1 MDVDSPENSTG
12 SNEAAKALMGSAGS
26 LGSMN
31 MGGGGAMN
39 MANGGGVGL
48 ANGFGMTTRPMGPA
62 GMAMGGMM
70 GMQGQQMMNPGV
82 GAGTGPQEWEWLTM
96 SL

>member
-26 LGSMN
+26 LGSIN
-31 MGGGGAMN
+31 MGGN
-39 MANGGGVGL
+39 MMGNGGVGL
-48 ANGFGMTTRPMGPA
+48 ANGFGMTTRPMGPG

>member
-12 SNEAAKALMGSAGS
+12 SNEAAKALGMSSAGS
-26 LGSMN
+26 MGNINIGGN
-31 MGGGGAMN
+31 MVN
-39 MANGGGVGL
+39 GGVGL

-62 GMAMGGMM
+62 GMMGSMGM
-70 GMQGQQMMNPGV
+70 GMQGQQMMGNPGV

>member
-12 SNEAAKALMGSAGS
+12 SNEAAKS
-26 LGSMN
+26 LGLVGGGSMGNMN
-31 MGGGGAMN
+31 MGMN
-39 MANGGGVGL
+39 GVGGVGL

-62 GMAMGGMM
+62 GMMGMGGM
-70 GMQGQQMMNPGV
+70 GMPGQQMMGNPGV

>member
-12 SNEAAKALMGSAGS
+12 SNEAAKS
-26 LGSMN
+26 LGLVSGSSMGNMNIGGN
-31 MGGGGAMN
+31 MGMN
-39 MANGGGVGL
+39 GVGGVGL
-48 ANGFGMTTRPMGPA
+48 ANGFGMATRPMGPA
-62 GMAMGGMM
+62 GMMGMGGM
-70 GMQGQQMMNPGV
+70 GMQGQQMMGNSGV

>member
-12 SNEAAKALMGSAGS
+12 SNEAAKSMGMGMESSG
-26 LGSMN
+26 GSM
-31 MGGGGAMN
+31 MN
-39 MANGGGVGL
+39 MGL
-48 ANGFGMTTRPMGPA
+48 ANGFGMTQRPMGQ
-62 GMAMGGMM
+62 GMMQGMGGMNGPPPGMVM
-70 GMQGQQMMNPGV
+70 GQNGAG